1 MKENPWVSGRN
12 INPFLTSADGFMT
25 AMDTDTPSPI
35 LNYNFYFIQLLSL
48 SHTHKYIPTLTQP
61 LTHTHTHTP
70 KFINRYD
77 TDSPFQFVKYKNKWY
92 QVSKTNK

>member
-25 AMDTDTPSPI
+25 AMDTETPSPI

-48 SHTHKYIPTLTQP
+48 TQTYIPTHIQP
-61 LTHTHTHTP
+61 LTHTHTLP
-70 KFINRYD
+70 N
-77 TDSPFQFVKYKNKWY
+77 
-92 QVSKTNK
+92 